1 MKSEEWKTDEEWKK
15 ILDSTGNLPRIKFGA
30 LNDPVFPYQLIALLP
45 FSLVLSDFI
54 GWDLRKNG
62 KSGEVSETYWILF
75 VEEDDI
81 YLT

>member
-1 MKSEEWKTDEEWKK
+1 MIEESKINKLKELIENFQFNLKQYKSNIYDEAN
-15 ILDSTGNLPRIKFGA
+15 TR
-30 LNDPVFPYQLIALLP
+30 V
-45 FSLVLSDFI
+45 DFV